1 VIYGLSRYNK
11 LLSVTLMEIAVP
23 ENIRDD
29 KFFDSMIEAEK
40 KSLKARKW
48 STIVSGMTSSIAVAI
63 TAAMMFGLIF
73 DQRTTLNNSG
83 LTSEL
88 ETVKFQIQ
96 ETNAKLSNIENS
108 IFTIRHELTAITDL
122 PEGSEWKAEASRM
135 NQQLLTVSEKLGAL
149 ESALTVDPAKALA
162 VPILRKDLD
171 NINKSLESEI
181 KQSKA
186 EIDRIYDQNKWFIG
200 LMFTIALSVL
210 GMTVTNF
217 VSKKDT

>member
-1 VIYGLSRYNK
+1 
-11 LLSVTLMEIAVP
+11 VP
-23 ENIRDD
+23 ENTRRDD
-29 KFFDSMIEAEK
+29 IEAAVDEVK
-40 KSLKARKW
+40 AKAQKARTW

-63 TAAMMFGLIF
+63 TAAMMFGLFF
-73 DQRTTLNNSG
+73 DERKTLNNSE

-88 ETVKFQIQ
+88 EAVKVQF
-96 ETNAKLSNIENS
+96 EKTNIKLSNIEKS
-108 IFTIRHELTAITDL
+108 ITSIRQELTTITSL
-122 PEGSEWKAEASRM
+122 PEGSEWKTEASRM

-162 VPILRKDLD
+162 VPILRKDLN

-210 GMTVTNF
+210 GMVVTNF

>member
-1 VIYGLSRYNK
+1 
-11 LLSVTLMEIAVP
+11 MP
-23 ENIRDD
+23 ENTRRDD
-29 KFFDSMIEAEK
+29 IEAAVDEVK
-40 KSLKARKW
+40 AKAQKARTW

-63 TAAMMFGLIF
+63 TAAMMFGLFF
-73 DQRTTLNNSG
+73 DERKTLNNSE

-88 ETVKFQIQ
+88 EAVKVQF
-96 ETNAKLSNIENS
+96 EKTNIKLSNIEKS
-108 IFTIRHELTAITDL
+108 ITSIRQELTTITSL
-122 PEGSEWKAEASRM
+122 PEGSEWKTEASRM

-162 VPILRKDLD
+162 VPILRKDLN

-210 GMTVTNF
+210 GMVVTNF